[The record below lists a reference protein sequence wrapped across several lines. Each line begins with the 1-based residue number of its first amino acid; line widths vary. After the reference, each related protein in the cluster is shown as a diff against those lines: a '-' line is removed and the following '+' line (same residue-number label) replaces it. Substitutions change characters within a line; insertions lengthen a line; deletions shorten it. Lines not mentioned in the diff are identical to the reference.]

1 MTDCATQFIAKL
13 NSLVASLLAMT
24 AGICNNQADEYL
36 TLDSAGRGR
45 HRRPS
50 VSRRGA
56 RRRIDEARLA
66 RLATD
71 SRALRYSGLFSRD
84 MIDVVPSETVRGRT
98 PWSLA
103 HTGVKLLAGTAVA
116 FNLMRK
122 LKPAAVVG
130 FGGYPTLPP
139 LLAARLAGIPGIIH
153 DSNAVLGRAN
163 RFLSSRV
170 NAIATSLPGVLDR
183 DPALSAKTTTVG
195 TPMRPAILAAAAVSY
210 DAPVSSGPFRLLV
223 VGGSQGARVMADIV
237 PGAIERLEP
246 SLWNRLI
253 LTQQVR
259 EEDMARVRAVYDRLK
274 INAELAPFFGDLPA
288 KFASNHLVVSRSG
301 AGTVAEL
308 GAIGRPSI
316 LVPLPGSI
324 DQDQFANAGVL
335 SQAGG
340 ALRIPQAE
348 FSSDR
353 LAADISAF
361 AAEPEKLAVMAA
373 AARSVGRLDAAQR
386 MADLVMK
393 VAGI

>member
-1 MTDCATQFIAKL
+1 MTISPL
-13 NSLVASLLAMT
+13 ILLA
-24 AGICNNQADEYL
+24 AGGTGGHLFPAEAL
-36 TLDSAGRGR
+36 GVELM
-45 HRRPS
+45 
-50 VSRRGA
+50 RRGL
-56 RRRIDEARLA
+56 RV

-71 SRALRYSGLFSRD
+71 SRALRYGGLFSRD

-103 HTGVKLLAGTAVA
+103 HTGLLLAAGTAVA
-116 FNLMRK
+116 LNLMRR
-122 LKPAAVVG
+122 LRPAAVVG

-139 LLAARLAGIPGIIH
+139 LLAARLFGIPGIIH
-153 DSNAVLGRAN
+153 EANAVLGRAN

-183 DPALSAKTTTVG
+183 DPALAAKTTTVG
-195 TPMRPAILAAAAVSY
+195 TPMRPAILAAAAVKY
-210 DAPVSSGPFRLLV
+210 AAPDPAGPFRLLV

-246 SLWNRLI
+246 SLWNRLV

-259 EEDMARVRAVYDRLK
+259 EEDMARVRAVYDRLR
-274 INAELAPFFGDLPA
+274 INADLAPFFSDLPA
-288 KFASNHLVVSRSG
+288 KLASHHLVVSRSG

-316 LVPLPGSI
+316 LVPLPGAI

-348 FSSDR
+348 FTSER
-353 LAADISAF
+353 LASEISAL
-361 AAEPEKLAVMAA
+361 AAEPAKLAALA
-373 AARSVGRLDAAQR
+373 EAARTVGRLDAAQR
-386 MADLVMK
+386 LADLVMK

>member
-1 MTDCATQFIAKL
+1 
-13 NSLVASLLAMT
+13 
-24 AGICNNQADEYL
+24 
-36 TLDSAGRGR
+36 
-45 HRRPS
+45 
-50 VSRRGA
+50 
-56 RRRIDEARLA
+56 
-66 RLATD
+66 
-71 SRALRYSGLFSRD
+71 
-84 MIDVVPSETVRGRT
+84 VVPSETVRSRM

-103 HTGVKLLAGTAVA
+103 YTGLKLAAGTVVA
-116 FNLMRK
+116 LKLMRK

-139 LLAARLAGIPGIIH
+139 LLAARAIGIPGIIH
-153 DSNAVLGRAN
+153 DANAVLGRAN

-170 NAIATSLPGVLDR
+170 SAIATSLPGVLDR
-183 DPALSAKTTTVG
+183 DPALAPKTTIVG
-195 TPMRPAILAAAAVSY
+195 TPMRPAILAAAAVKY
-210 DAPVSSGPFRLLV
+210 ATPDAAGPFRLLV
-223 VGGSQGARVMADIV
+223 IGGSQGARVMADIV

-246 SLWNRLI
+246 SLWNRLV

-259 EEDMARVRAVYDRLK
+259 EEDLTRVRAVYDRLNIK
-274 INAELAPFFGDLPA
+274 AELAPFFTDLPA
-288 KFASNHLVVSRSG
+288 KLASHHLVVSRSG

-340 ALRIPQAE
+340 ALRIPQTE
-348 FSSDR
+348 FTSDR
-353 LAADISAF
+353 LASEISAL
-361 AAEPEKLAVMAA
+361 AAEPAKLNAMAEG
-373 AARSVGRLDAAQR
+373 ARKVGRLDAAQR

>member
-1 MTDCATQFIAKL
+1 MNTSPLI
-13 NSLVASLLAMT
+13 LLA
-24 AGICNNQADEYL
+24 AGGTGGHLFPAEAL
-36 TLDSAGRGR
+36 GVELMKRGLR
-45 HRRPS
+45 
-50 VSRRGA
+50 V
-56 RRRIDEARLA
+56 

-103 HTGVKLLAGTAVA
+103 YTGVKLLAGTALA

-139 LLAARLAGIPGIIH
+139 LLAARLAGIPSIIH

-373 AARSVGRLDAAQR
+373 AARRVGRLDAAQR